1 MLEVL
6 EFIFQDIWHFLGTAV
21 LLGILSQFSFVRIYK
36 VNNDTKESK
45 DKNEKKDEKKDE
57 SK

>member
-21 LLGILSQFSFVRIYK
+21 LLGIINPFPVVKIYHVDK
-36 VNNDTKESK
+36 DTKESK
-45 DKNEKKDEKKDE
+45 DKNEKKDE

>member
-6 EFIFQDIWHFLGTAV
+6 EFIFKDIWHFLGTAV
-21 LLGILSQFSFVRIYK
+21 LLGILSQFSFVRIYH
-36 VNNDTKESK
+36 VDDTKESK